1 LEAYLCHLKSPDLD
15 WSPEAINVASALLEG
30 HTLTGC
36 VALSVDGT
44 IWLDPVEER
53 IHLDMLGATTAL
65 ERPHQSLIKA
75 DVAIPNDDHLINLRS
90 SLGIHSP
97 MPELVTL
104 DDMRFVTMTSGCVY
118 NVSLTA
124 IETIEHF
131 YVQMSTSKDILND
144 LSNKL
149 NPSHLSPALHHIYSC
164 PIKLGGVYAAKFPP
178 DQKWYR
184 VTIMDER
191 DEMNDSLLSVK
202 EFLCFFVDYGDLEWV
217 DRKDIQ
223 AISHDLLELPFQ
235 AMCCSLSG
243 ASGNNG
249 KYSRSYYGIDS
260 FIFTKFILFFSYHN
274 SLN

>member
-104 DDMRFVTMTSGCVY
+104 DDMR
-118 NVSLTA
+118 
-124 IETIEHF
+124 
-131 YVQMSTSKDILND
+131 
-144 LSNKL
+144 
-149 NPSHLSPALHHIYSC
+149 
-164 PIKLGGVYAAKFPP
+164 
-178 DQKWYR
+178 
-184 VTIMDER
+184 
-191 DEMNDSLLSVK
+191 
-202 EFLCFFVDYGDLEWV
+202 
-217 DRKDIQ
+217 
-223 AISHDLLELPFQ
+223 
-235 AMCCSLSG
+235 
-243 ASGNNG
+243 
-249 KYSRSYYGIDS
+249 
-260 FIFTKFILFFSYHN
+260 
-274 SLN
+274 